1 MAAVSSIGNPLAPP
15 EILLFYL
22 STDLQVTLQQQE
34 DGDPPPD
41 AEVPPP
47 PTGDIRNPS
56 QFACL
61 RYQNLV
67 CFPTPYMC
75 AGMAV
80 FIYIFFV

>member
-1 MAAVSSIGNPLAPP
+1 MAAVSSIGNPLAPS

-22 STDLQVTLQQQE
+22 STDLQVTLQQKE
-34 DGDPPPD
+34 DGPVDTVPTPP
-41 AEVPPP
+41 V

-67 CFPTPYMC
+67 CFPVSHIYIHRH
-75 AGMAV
+75 GV
-80 FIYIFFV
+80 FIY